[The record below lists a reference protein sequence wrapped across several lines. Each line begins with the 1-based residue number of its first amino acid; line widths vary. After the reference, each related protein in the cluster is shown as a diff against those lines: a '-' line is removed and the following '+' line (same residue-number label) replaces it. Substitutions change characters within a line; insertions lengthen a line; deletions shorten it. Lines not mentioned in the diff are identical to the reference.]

1 MQRENIDESKME
13 HDEPSKSRS
22 RASRIMQERL
32 EKRRRRA
39 SRGKLISY
47 IITLIAVILLM
58 WWLRQRGGM

>member
-1 MQRENIDESKME
+1 MQRENIEESKIG

>member
-13 HDEPSKSRS
+13 HDEPTKSRS
-22 RASRIMQERL
+22 RASRIIQDRL

-47 IITLIAVILLM
+47 IITLIVVILLM
-58 WWLRQRGGM
+58 WWLRQRAGM